1 MPCRI
6 FEWNCKQLKAEFKN
20 GDIVK
25 MTSDL

>member
-6 FEWNCKQLKAEFKN
+6 FEWKCKQLKAEFKT